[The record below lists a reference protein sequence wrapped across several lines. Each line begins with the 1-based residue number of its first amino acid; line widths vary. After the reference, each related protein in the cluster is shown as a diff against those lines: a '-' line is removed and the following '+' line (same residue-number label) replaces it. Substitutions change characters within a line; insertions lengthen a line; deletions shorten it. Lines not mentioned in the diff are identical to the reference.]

1 VSAAATRI
9 ATAATTNTTGMNGI
23 LLLKIIGFS
32 SEAGGWFHHLDEAA
46 VSNDTGPRSVAARR
60 SRPRRKLLA

>member
-46 VSNDTGPRSVAARR
+46 V
-60 SRPRRKLLA
+60 